1 MSPLNAHLQ
10 VTVNDA
16 HVMQVLDGIE
26 DLPDQGAG
34 IPLSVE
40 ALLHNAVKEFPP
52 RDPAGM
58 GSTRQHGPPAPLE
71 PPQRHSQLHDEVE
84 VGATL
89 VDVIQ
94 GHDIGVLDSVGGG
107 TKGW

>member
-1 MSPLNAHLQ
+1 M
-10 VTVNDA
+10 NDT

-52 RDPAGM
+52 
-58 GSTRQHGPPAPLE
+58 
-71 PPQRHSQLHDEVE
+71 
-84 VGATL
+84 
-89 VDVIQ
+89 
-94 GHDIGVLDSVGGG
+94 
-107 TKGW
+107 